1 MKITLQNQNLV
12 VAIQS
17 KGAELCSMQSKANG
31 REFLWQA
38 DPAHWPK
45 HSPVLFPIV
54 GKVKENAYSHSGKT
68 YNLPRHG
75 FAREMDFS
83 LIELSE
89 SKAVFQLC
97 SSAESKTV
105 YPFDFDFQICYHLIK
120 NELHTSY
127 TVKNIGKETLYYNV
141 GAHPA
146 FALPLDFT
154 NYNLVFPGDS
164 TLTTFELDQ
173 ELISNSTHQIH
184 LENNSLPLSYSLFEK
199 DALVFKQLD
208 SKLVTLFENN
218 KPLLQVSFADFPNL
232 GIWTKPQAPF
242 ICIEPWLGYA
252 DTVDASGVLSEKEG
266 IQLLAA
272 QQQKSIQFI
281 TTLLA

>member
-1 MKITLQNQNLV
+1 
-12 VAIQS
+12 
-17 KGAELCSMQSKANG
+17 MQSKANG

-54 GKVKENAYSHSGKT
+54 GKVKENDYSHSGKT

-83 LIELSE
+83 LIEQSE

-105 YPFDFDFQICYHLIK
+105 YPFDFDFQICYHLIQ

-154 NYNLVFPGDS
+154 NYNLVFPGDRI
-164 TLTTFELDQ
+164 LTAFELDQ

-199 DALVFKQLD
+199 DALVFKQLE
-208 SKLVTLFENN
+208 SKLVTLLEND

-242 ICIEPWLGYA
+242 ICIEPWLGFA
-252 DTVDASGVLSEKEG
+252 DTVNASGVLQEKEG
-266 IQLLAA
+266 VQHLTAG
-272 QQQKSIQFI
+272 QQKTVEFT
-281 TTLLA
+281 TTLFA

>member
-1 MKITLQNQNLV
+1 LKITLQNQNLV
-12 VAIQS
+12 VTIQS
-17 KGAELCSMQSKANG
+17 KGAELCSVQSKANG

-68 YNLPRHG
+68 YTLPRHG
-75 FAREMDFS
+75 FAREMEFS
-83 LIELSE
+83 LIEQFE

-105 YPFDFDFQICYHLIK
+105 YPFDFDFQICYHLDQ
-120 NELHTSY
+120 NELHTTY
-127 TVKNIGKETLYYNV
+127 TVKNSGNETLYYNV

-154 NYNLVFPGDS
+154 NYSLVFPGDS
-164 TLTTFELDQ
+164 TLTAFELEQ
-173 ELISNSTHQIH
+173 ELISNSTHQLH

-199 DALVFKQLD
+199 DALVFKQLE
-208 SKLVTLFENN
+208 SKLVTLFENE

-232 GIWTKPQAPF
+232 GIWTKLHAPF
-242 ICIEPWLGYA
+242 ICIEPWLGFA
-252 DTVDASGVLSEKEG
+252 DTVNASGVLHEKEG
-266 IQLLAA
+266 IQHLTAG
-272 QQQKSIQFI
+272 QQKTLKFT
-281 TTLLA
+281 TTLFS